1 MKDQHVVF
9 KTQGVCSQQ
18 IVFDLV
24 DGYVHNVEFIGGCR
38 GNTQGV
44 AKLAEGFKAEEL
56 IRRLKGT
63 TCRGNNS
70 CPHQL
75 ALALEQAM
83 AE

>member
-1 MKDQHVVF
+1 MKDQHVVY
-9 KTQGVCSQQ
+9 KAQGVCSQQ

-24 DGYVHNVEFIGGCR
+24 DGYVHNVQFIGGCR

-44 AKLAEGFKAEEL
+44 AALAEGFKAEEL
-56 IRRLKGT
+56 VRRLKGIQ
-63 TCRGNNS
+63 CRGSNS
-70 CPHQL
+70 CPNQL